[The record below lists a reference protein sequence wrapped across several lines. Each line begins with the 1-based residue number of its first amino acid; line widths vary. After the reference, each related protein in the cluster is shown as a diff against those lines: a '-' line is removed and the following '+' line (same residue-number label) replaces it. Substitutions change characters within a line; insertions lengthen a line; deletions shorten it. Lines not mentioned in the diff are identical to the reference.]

1 MKTFWSKKFGGT
13 IFLNFNEEFLLYMIT
28 GDQRESFF
36 MFNDNAFS
44 GSHVDF
50 ASHVA
55 SYALGEDW

>member
-1 MKTFWSKKFGGT
+1 M
-13 IFLNFNEEFLLYMIT
+13 NFNEEFLLYVIIT
-28 GDQRESFF
+28 GDRRESFF

>member
-1 MKTFWSKKFGGT
+1 M
-13 IFLNFNEEFLLYMIT
+13 NFNEEFLLYVIA
-28 GDQRESFF
+28 GDHRRENSF

>member
-1 MKTFWSKKFGGT
+1 M
-13 IFLNFNEEFLLYMIT
+13 NFNEEFLLYVIIT
-28 GDQRESFF
+28 GDRRESFF
-36 MFNDNAFS
+36 MFNENAFS